1 MRAVSTIGLSL
12 FLGTCSPQTTVLE
25 RLLESGTLRV
35 VTRNSPV
42 AYYLG
47 PEGPVGPEY
56 DLAKNFADWLGV
68 ELEIYTPDS
77 LGEILGEVEAGR
89 ADLAA
94 ASLTVTP
101 DRSGRV
107 LFGPEYQRVTQQLIY
122 RLNTGRPRSLYQV
135 IGGRL
140 EVVADSSHAENL
152 QRLRRLYPSLTWLED
167 PNQDVQGL
175 LAAVSEGE
183 LDYTIADSTAYSVS
197 KYFHPHIRV
206 AFDISEPQPLAW
218 AFRAGMDDSLVKAA
232 DEYFAEMEISGAL
245 AAVLERYYG
254 HIEQFDY
261 VGTRTLIADAES
273 RLPRYRHWFEEA
285 GEQTGIDWRL
295 LAAMGYQESHWKPDA
310 VSPTGV
316 QGMMMLTR
324 ATARQLKI
332 ADRTDPKAS
341 ILGGARYFARVKNRV
356 PERIPEPDRTLMA
369 LAAYNV
375 GFGHLEDA
383 RIVTETLGKN
393 PDRWNDVRASLP
405 LLAQRKWYQHLRYGY
420 ARGWEPVQ
428 YVDNI
433 RSYYETL
440 RWVTAETSLMTAD
453 ASAEPTGE
461 TEKTP

>member
-1 MRAVSTIGLSL
+1 M
-12 FLGTCSPQTTVLE
+12 LGTCSPQSTVLD
-25 RLLESGTLRV
+25 RLLDTGTLRV
-35 VTRNSPV
+35 VTRNSPT

-68 ELEIYTPDS
+68 ELEVYTPDS
-77 LGEILGEVEAGR
+77 LAEILREVEAGR
-89 ADLAA
+89 ADVAA

-101 DRSGRV
+101 ERAERV

-122 RLNTGRPRSLYQV
+122 RLNTGRPRTLYEV
-135 IGGRL
+135 VGGRL
-140 EVVADSSHAENL
+140 EVVAGSSHAENL
-152 QRLRRLYPSLTWLED
+152 MRLRRLYPSLTWLED
-167 PNQDVQGL
+167 PNQDVQDL
-175 LAAVSEGE
+175 LESVSAGE
-183 LDYTIADSTAYSVS
+183 LDYTVADSTAYSVS

-218 AFRAGMDDSLVKAA
+218 AFKAGMDDSLVEAA
-232 DEYFAEMEISGAL
+232 REYFSEMEISGAL
-245 AAVLERYYG
+245 TAILERYYG

-261 VGTRTLIADAES
+261 VGTRKLIEHAET
-273 RLPRYRHWFEEA
+273 RLPRYRNWFEEA
-285 GEQTGIDWRL
+285 GEKTGVDWRL
-295 LAAMGYQESHWKPDA
+295 LAAIGYQESHWNPKA

-332 ADRTDPKAS
+332 PDRTDPEAS
-341 ILGGARYFARVKNRV
+341 IAGGARYFARVWGRI
-356 PERIPEPDRTLMA
+356 PERIREPDRTLMA

-383 RIVTETLGKN
+383 RIITETRGKN
-393 PDRWNDVRASLP
+393 PDRWLDVRDSLP
-405 LLAQRKWYQHLRYGY
+405 LLAQKKWYSNLRYGY

-440 RWVTAETSLMTAD
+440 RWVTADTAIMTAGA
-453 ASAEPTGE
+453 ASPATDE

>member
-1 MRAVSTIGLSL
+1 M
-12 FLGTCSPQTTVLE
+12 LGTCSPQSTVLE
-25 RLLESGTLRV
+25 RLLDSGKLRV
-35 VTRNSPV
+35 VTRNSPT
-42 AYYLG
+42 AYYIG
-47 PEGPVGPEY
+47 PEGAVGPEY

-68 ELEIYTPDS
+68 ELEVYTPDS
-77 LGEILGEVEAGR
+77 IGEILGEVEAGR
-89 ADLAA
+89 ADVAA

-101 DRSGRV
+101 ERAERV

-122 RLNTGRPRSLYQV
+122 RLNTGRPRSLYEV
-135 IGGRL
+135 VGGRL

-152 QRLRRLYPSLTWLED
+152 LRLRRLYPALTWLED
-167 PNQDVQGL
+167 PNQDVQDL
-175 LAAVSEGE
+175 LESVSAGE
-183 LDYTIADSTAYSVS
+183 LDYTVADSTAYSVS

-218 AFRAGMDDSLVKAA
+218 AFKAGMDDSLVQAA
-232 DEYFAEMEISGAL
+232 REYFSEMEISGAL
-245 AAVLERYYG
+245 PAILERYYG

-261 VGTRTLIADAES
+261 VGTRKLIEHS
-273 RLPRYRHWFEEA
+273 ETRLPDYRHWFEQA
-285 GEQTGIDWRL
+285 GEETGIDWRL
-295 LAAMGYQESHWKPDA
+295 LAAIGYQESHWNPKA

-332 ADRTDPKAS
+332 PDRTDPKAS
-341 ILGGARYFARVKNRV
+341 ILGGARYFARVKGRV
-356 PERIPEPDRTLMA
+356 PERIREPDRTLMA

-383 RIVTETLGKN
+383 RIITETRGKN
-393 PDRWNDVRASLP
+393 PDRWLDVRDSLP
-405 LLAQRKWYQHLRYGY
+405 LLAQRKWYAHLRYGY

-440 RWVTAETSLMTAD
+440 RWVTADSAVMTAD
-453 ASAEPTGE
+453 AASPATDE